1 MPRHCSAV
9 TEKLNFVCA
18 YWEDLSQPC
27 ICYCIK
33 KIKIISQIT
42 CHYCLY
48 CLCQMSSMFFQNLR
62 PDDRAFKN
70 LCPTSEIEFN
80 CLTSIKHFVNCGCSP
95 QMHGRTAW
103 VESQRS
109 RGRMP
114 AQAGSTVAV
123 SSTHQLLGLKCAL
136 KGKDILE

>member
-9 TEKLNFVCA
+9 TEKLNFACA

-33 KIKIISQIT
+33 KIKIISQFM

-48 CLCQMSSMFFQNLR
+48 CLCQMSSVFFQNLR

-95 QMHGRTAW
+95 PDAWQDSLGR
-103 VESQRS
+103 EPEKQREDACS
-109 RGRMP
+109 GRQHCGCQQYTS
-114 AQAGSTVAV
+114 ATGT
-123 SSTHQLLGLKCAL
+123 
-136 KGKDILE
+136 